1 MNKNNYIIKY
11 LPLFEDDL
19 NDILDYITLKL
30 HNKPAALKLLN
41 DIETSILKRSYNPTS
56 FETFNS
62 LKFRKNAYYKIY
74 VNHFTIYYIVDK
86 NVMEIRRILYNKRNI
101 DYLI

>member
-1 MNKNNYIIKY
+1 MNKNDYIIKY

-19 NDILDYITLKL
+19 NEIIDYFLLKL
-30 HNKPAALKLLN
+30 HNKSAALKLLHN
-41 DIETSILKRSYNPTS
+41 IEIAILKRSYNPTS

-62 LKFRKNAYYKIY
+62 LKFRKNTYYKIY
-74 VNHFTIYYIVDK
+74 VNHFTIYYVIDK